1 MDLNNLGII
10 VDKTCAHGSLLPKIA
25 FEGIDV
31 ATLCGLIAGLGIA
44 LSPLT
49 YSISRLVEMK
59 LSQARPFVR

>member
-1 MDLNNLGII
+1 MDLHNLRII
-10 VDKTCAHGSLLPKIA
+10 VDKTCANASFLPKIA

-44 LSPLT
+44 LSSLT
-49 YSISRLVEMK
+49 YSISQLVEMK